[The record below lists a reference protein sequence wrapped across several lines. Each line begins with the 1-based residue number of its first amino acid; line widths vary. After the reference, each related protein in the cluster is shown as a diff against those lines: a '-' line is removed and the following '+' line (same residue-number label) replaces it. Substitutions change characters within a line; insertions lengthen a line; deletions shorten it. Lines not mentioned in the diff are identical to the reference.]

1 MINFFKNKYKLINSI
16 YIFFLF
22 FLIFF
27 IKFSTINVLANSFK
41 IVDLEISKP
50 YDKKFNKEKV
60 IDTAF
65 EEAFQELILRITP
78 LKIEELDKLTNL
90 KNIYSLIESFSIVD
104 EKFINN
110 KYISKFEV
118 EFNKKKLF
126 NYLQKKNIFP
136 SIPKEKDLLLIP
148 ILINNEKNQLLLF
161 SENVFYT
168 NWNISNE
175 NYFLLNYILP
185 NEDIED
191 MLKWK

>member
-41 IVDLEISKP
+41 ILDLEITKP
-50 YDKKFNKEKV
+50 YDKKFDKEKV

-65 EEAFQELILRITP
+65 EEAFQELILRITT

-90 KNIYSLIESFSIVD
+90 KNIYGLIESFSIVD
-104 EKFINN
+104 EKFVDN

-118 EFNKKKLF
+118 EFNKRNLF
-126 NYLQKKNIFP
+126 RYLESKNIFP
-136 SIPKEKDLLLIP
+136 SIP
-148 ILINNEKNQLLLF
+148 NE
-161 SENVFYT
+161 
-168 NWNISNE
+168 
-175 NYFLLNYILP
+175 
-185 NEDIED
+185 
-191 MLKWK
+191 

>member
-41 IVDLEISKP
+41 ILDLEITKP

-65 EEAFQELILRITP
+65 EEAFQELILRITT

-104 EKFINN
+104 EKFIDN
-110 KYISKFEV
+110 KYIANFEA
-118 EFNKKKLF
+118 FM
-126 NYLQKKNIFP
+126 
-136 SIPKEKDLLLIP
+136 
-148 ILINNEKNQLLLF
+148 
-161 SENVFYT
+161 
-168 NWNISNE
+168 
-175 NYFLLNYILP
+175 LLNKIR
-185 NEDIED
+185 
-191 MLKWK
+191 

>member
-41 IVDLEISKP
+41 ILDLEITKP

-65 EEAFQELILRITP
+65 EEAFQELILRITT

-104 EKFINN
+104 EKFVDN

-118 EFNKKKLF
+118 EFNKRNLF
-126 NYLQKKNIFP
+126 RYLESKNIFP
-136 SIPKEKDLLLIP
+136 SIPNERDLLLIP
-148 ILINNEKNQLLLF
+148 ILINNKTNQLQLF
-161 SENVFYT
+161 SENIFYK
-168 NWNISNE
+168 N
-175 NYFLLNYILP
+175 
-185 NEDIED
+185 
-191 MLKWK
+191 